1 MEVITKD
8 KADSTFATSTANT
21 NSASSANA
29 ANAITGAATL
39 GSANEVNGEHYSSAG
54 LNDRAANATIGRRNG
69 GFARLLGVTGILMSV
84 VLPIGIVPRV
94 MQSHELDRVQT
105 RVTELV
111 PQVSVTHPSV
121 APAQRSFS
129 LPGTIEAIVE
139 SPIYARTNGYV
150 QQRFVDI
157 GDRVKAGQLLARIET
172 PEVDLTEKDFKSQ
185 VDTSR
190 ATKLQSIANRERA
203 QADLDRAIADLAES
217 QAYLVEH
224 QSDVRFAKSTTQ
236 RWSQLASQGAV
247 SAQDADE
254 KETRF
259 QTSKAAIDAAREH
272 VNSAQSA
279 VVSAKARLRAE
290 DANVSVASANFES
303 AVARANRSTS
313 EKSFQ
318 NVMSPFAGVITERTV
333 DQGNLVTSGS
343 DTSRTPLYKLAR
355 IDVVRVYADVPQY
368 ASSEIKVGQTVQI
381 ALKEF
386 PDRTFSGKV
395 ARTSVALD
403 PKARTLRVEI
413 HVPNKDLV
421 LAPGMYADINFSIP
435 RYNKMYLIPANS
447 LIARAEGPQVITVK
461 DGKVSYREVKLGAD
475 LGSQIEVVSGLS
487 NQDVIV
493 LNPADTLTEKAAVTI
508 AK

>member
-1 MEVITKD
+1 MKVIMED
-8 KADSTFATSTANT
+8 KASGTFSSSTATSGSGNEST
-21 NSASSANA
+21 SAGLA
-29 ANAITGAATL
+29 TGS
-39 GSANEVNGEHYSSAG
+39 GHGEHYSNAS
-54 LNDRAANATIGRRNG
+54 LNERVQNASVVRKNG
-69 GFARLLGVTGILMSV
+69 GFIRLLGVTGILMSL
-84 VLPIGIVPRV
+84 VLPIGIVPRI
-94 MQSHELDRVQT
+94 MQSRELDRTQT
-105 RVTELV
+105 KVTQLV
-111 PQVSVTHPSV
+111 PQVSVTHASV
-121 APAQRSFS
+121 APAQRLLS

-157 GDRVKAGQLLARIET
+157 GDRVKAGQLLAKIET

-203 QADLDRAIADLAES
+203 KADLDRSVADLAES
-217 QAYLVEH
+217 EAYLVEH

-290 DANVSVASANFES
+290 DANVSVASANYES

-355 IDVVRVYADVPQY
+355 IDIVRVYADVPQY

-386 PDRTFSGKV
+386 PDRTFNGKV

-413 HVPNKDLV
+413 HVPNNDLV

-435 RYNKMYLIPANS
+435 RKNKMYLIPANS
-447 LIARAEGPQVITVK
+447 LIARAEGPQVITVQ
-461 DGKVSYREVKLGAD
+461 DNKVSYREVKLGAD
-475 LGSQIEVVSGLS
+475 LGKQIEVVSGLS
-487 NQDVIV
+487 DQDMIV
-493 LNPADTLTEKAAVTI
+493 LNPADTLTEKAVVAV

>member
-1 MEVITKD
+1 MDVITED
-8 KADSTFATSTANT
+8 KVTSTGSGFNERALNT
-21 NSASSANA
+21 S
-29 ANAITGAATL
+29 I
-39 GSANEVNGEHYSSAG
+39 V
-54 LNDRAANATIGRRNG
+54 RRNG
-69 GFARLLGVTGILMSV
+69 GFARLLGVTGILMSLA
-84 VLPIGIVPRV
+84 LPIGIVPRV
-94 MQSHELDRVQT
+94 MQSHELDRAQT
-105 RVTELV
+105 KVTQLI
-111 PQVSVTHPSV
+111 PQVSVTHPIL
-121 APAQRSFS
+121 APAQRLLS

-157 GDRVKAGQLLARIET
+157 GDRVKAGQLLAKIET
-172 PEVDLTEKDFKSQ
+172 PEVDLNEKDFKSQ
-185 VDTSR
+185 VDTSH
-190 ATKLQSIANRERA
+190 ATRLQTIANRERA
-203 QADLDRAIADLAES
+203 QADLDRAVADLAES
-217 QAYLVEH
+217 EAYVVEH

-259 QTSKAAIDAAREH
+259 QTSRASIDAAREH
-272 VNSAQSA
+272 VKSAQSA
-279 VVSAKARLRAE
+279 VISAKARLRAE
-290 DANVSVASANFES
+290 EANVSIASANYES

-318 NVMSPFAGVITERTV
+318 NVVSPFAGVITERTV

-368 ASSEIKVGQTVQI
+368 ASSEIKVDQTVQI

-386 PDRTFSGKV
+386 PDRTFTGKV

-413 HVPNKDLV
+413 HVPNDDLT
-421 LAPGMYADINFSIP
+421 LAPGMYADVNFSIP
-435 RYNKMYLIPANS
+435 RINKMYLIPANS
-447 LIARAEGPQVITVK
+447 LIARAEGPQVVTVN
-461 DGKVSYREVKLGAD
+461 DNKVSYRTVKLGAD
-475 LGSQIEVVSGLS
+475 LGKQIEVVSGLS
-487 NQDVIV
+487 DHDVII
-493 LNPADTLTEKAAVTI
+493 LNPVDTLTENAVVAI